1 MKRELEELDI
11 RELDAIVCSAPWFT
25 YARYLLLCKLAALG
39 RESFLSG
46 VRTSLVSLPDRE
58 RLISKIAAMYG
69 LVKVAKSIP
78 AAPSAK
84 GSAQGIAAASGI
96 EAASGA
102 EAASGIA
109 AAAGAEAASGIATA
123 AGIEATS
130 GVAAPSGEAAPSGAE
145 AASGAAG
152 SRDGSLSGK
161 EAFSLGLLDVEFIEG
176 GAFERHPYVVGGDY
190 FSKADIDSLENK
202 QENIS
207 LNYLKGAGSATSG
220 SGATPGSSATSG
232 SAAMQG
238 SGADAEGS
246 ATPGSGAVAEGG
258 ASAKDE
264 SSGEISL
271 EIDSPLC
278 TETLASIYAQQGYYQ
293 QAIEI
298 YSKLCLLY
306 PEKSAYFATLVKEVK
321 IKKTE

>member
-69 LVKVAKSIP
+69 LVKVAKSIS

-84 GSAQGIAAASGI
+84 GSAQGIAAAAGI
-96 EAASGA
+96 K
-102 EAASGIA
+102 AASGIA
-109 AAAGAEAASGIATA
+109 AAAGIEAA
-123 AGIEATS
+123 S
-130 GVAAPSGEAAPSGAE
+130 GVAAPSGVAASSGAATSGA
-145 AASGAAG
+145 AASGETG
-152 SRDGSLSGK
+152 SRNGSLSGK
-161 EAFSLGLLDVEFIEG
+161 EALSFGLLDVEFIEG

-220 SGATPGSSATSG
+220 G
-232 SAAMQG
+232 SAISG

-258 ASAKDE
+258 AIAKDE

>member
-69 LVKVAKSIP
+69 LVKVAKSIS

-84 GSAQGIAAASGI
+84 GSAQGIAAAAGI
-96 EAASGA
+96 
-102 EAASGIA
+102 
-109 AAAGAEAASGIATA
+109 EAASGIATA
-123 AGIEATS
+123 SGIAAASGIEAAS
-130 GVAAPSGEAAPSGAE
+130 GVAAPSGAT
-145 AASGAAG
+145 ASGVAG
-152 SRDGSLSGK
+152 SRDGSRSGK
-161 EAFSLGLLDVEFIEG
+161 EALSFGLLDVEFIEG

-220 SGATPGSSATSG
+220 GSATPGSGATSG

-258 ASAKDE
+258 AIAKDE

>member
-58 RLISKIAAMYG
+58 HLISKRAAMYG
-69 LVKVAKSIP
+69 LVKVAKSIS

-84 GSAQGIAAASGI
+84 GSAQGIAAASG
-96 EAASGA
+96 A

-109 AAAGAEAASGIATA
+109 AAAGIEAA
-123 AGIEATS
+123 S
-130 GVAAPSGEAAPSGAE
+130 GVAAPSGVAASSGAATSGA
-145 AASGAAG
+145 AASGETG
-152 SRDGSLSGK
+152 SRNGSLSGK
-161 EAFSLGLLDVEFIEG
+161 EALSFGLLDVEFIEG

-220 SGATPGSSATSG
+220 G
-232 SAAMQG
+232 SAISG

-258 ASAKDE
+258 AIAKDE

>member
-11 RELDAIVCSAPWFT
+11 RELDAVVCSAPWFT

-69 LVKVAKSIP
+69 LVKVAKSIS

-84 GSAQGIAAASGI
+84 GANQD
-96 EAASGA
+96 
-102 EAASGIA
+102 IA
-109 AAAGAEAASGIATA
+109 AAAGAEAASGIAA
-123 AGIEATS
+123 ASGIEAAS
-130 GVAAPSGEAAPSGAE
+130 GVAAP
-145 AASGAAG
+145 SGAAG

-161 EAFSLGLLDVEFIEG
+161 EALSFGLLDVEFIEG

-207 LNYLKGAGSATSG
+207 LNYLKGAGGATSGGSATPGSGAMQG
-220 SGATPGSSATSG
+220 SGATPG

-238 SGADAEGS
+238 SGSAAEGS

-258 ASAKDE
+258 AIAKDE

>member
-69 LVKVAKSIP
+69 LVKVAKSIS

-96 EAASGA
+96 ET
-102 EAASGIA
+102 ASGIA
-109 AAAGAEAASGIATA
+109 AAAGIEAA
-123 AGIEATS
+123 S
-130 GVAAPSGEAAPSGAE
+130 GVAAPSGAATSGVTC
-145 AASGAAG
+145 

-161 EAFSLGLLDVEFIEG
+161 EALSFGLLDVEFIEG

-207 LNYLKGAGSATSG
+207 LNYLKGAGSAT
-220 SGATPGSSATSG
+220 PGSSATSG

-258 ASAKDE
+258 AIAKDE

>member
-69 LVKVAKSIP
+69 LVKVAKSIS

-84 GSAQGIAAASGI
+84 GSAQGIAAAAGIKAASGI

-109 AAAGAEAASGIATA
+109 AAS
-123 AGIEATS
+123 GIEAAS
-130 GVAAPSGEAAPSGAE
+130 GVAAPSGET
-145 AASGAAG
+145 G

-161 EAFSLGLLDVEFIEG
+161 EALSFGLLDVEFIEG

-258 ASAKDE
+258 AIAKDE

>member
-69 LVKVAKSIP
+69 LVKVAKSIS

-84 GSAQGIAAASGI
+84 GANQD
-96 EAASGA
+96 
-102 EAASGIA
+102 IA
-109 AAAGAEAASGIATA
+109 AAAGAEAASGIAA
-123 AGIEATS
+123 ASGIEAAS
-130 GVAAPSGEAAPSGAE
+130 GVAAP
-145 AASGAAG
+145 SGAAG

-161 EAFSLGLLDVEFIEG
+161 EALSFGLLDVEFIEG

-207 LNYLKGAGSATSG
+207 LNYLKGAGGATSG
-220 SGATPGSSATSG
+220 GSATPGSG
-232 SAAMQG
+232 AMQG
-238 SGADAEGS
+238 SGLVAEGS

>member
-1 MKRELEELDI
+1 M
-11 RELDAIVCSAPWFT
+11 
-25 YARYLLLCKLAALG
+25 
-39 RESFLSG
+39 
-46 VRTSLVSLPDRE
+46 
-58 RLISKIAAMYG
+58 
-69 LVKVAKSIP
+69 
-78 AAPSAK
+78 AAPS
-84 GSAQGIAAASGI
+84 GV
-96 EAASGA
+96 AASGA
-102 EAASGIA
+102 AASR
-109 AAAGAEAASGIATA
+109 
-123 AGIEATS
+123 
-130 GVAAPSGEAAPSGAE
+130 
-145 AASGAAG
+145 AAG

-161 EAFSLGLLDVEFIEG
+161 EALSFGLLDVEFIEG

-220 SGATPGSSATSG
+220 GSATPGSSATSG
-232 SAAMQG
+232 SAISG

>member
-11 RELDAIVCSAPWFT
+11 RELDAIVCSAPWFI

-69 LVKVAKSIP
+69 LVKVAKSIS

-84 GSAQGIAAASGI
+84 GANQDIAAASD
-96 EAASGA
+96 
-102 EAASGIA
+102 IA

-123 AGIEATS
+123 AGIEAAS
-130 GVAAPSGEAAPSGAE
+130 GVAAPSGAATSGVT
-145 AASGAAG
+145 G

-161 EAFSLGLLDVEFIEG
+161 EALSFGLLDVEFIEG

-207 LNYLKGAGSATSG
+207 LNYLKGA
-220 SGATPGSSATSG
+220 
-232 SAAMQG
+232 
-238 SGADAEGS
+238 GS

>member
-69 LVKVAKSIP
+69 LVKVARSIS

-84 GSAQGIAAASGI
+84 GANQDIAAASDI

-109 AAAGAEAASGIATA
+109 AASGIEAASGVA
-123 AGIEATS
+123 APSGVAASGAAAS
-130 GVAAPSGEAAPSGAE
+130 GVAAPSGET
-145 AASGAAG
+145 G

-161 EAFSLGLLDVEFIEG
+161 EALSFGLLDVEFIEG

-190 FSKADIDSLENK
+190 FTKADIDSLENK

-207 LNYLKGAGSATSG
+207 LNYLKGAGSVTSG
-220 SGATPGSSATSG
+220 GSATSG

-238 SGADAEGS
+238 SGSAAEGG

-258 ASAKDE
+258 AIAKDE

>member
-69 LVKVAKSIP
+69 LVKVAKSIS

-84 GSAQGIAAASGI
+84 GAAQGIAAAAGI
-96 EAASGA
+96 EAA
-102 EAASGIA
+102 
-109 AAAGAEAASGIATA
+109 
-123 AGIEATS
+123 S
-130 GVAAPSGEAAPSGAE
+130 GVAAPSGA
-145 AASGAAG
+145 AASGEAG
-152 SRDGSLSGK
+152 NRDGSRSGK
-161 EAFSLGLLDVEFIEG
+161 EALSFGLLDVEFIEG
-176 GAFERHPYVVGGDY
+176 GSFERHPYVVGGDY

-207 LNYLKGAGSATSG
+207 LNYLKGA
-220 SGATPGSSATSG
+220 
-232 SAAMQG
+232 
-238 SGADAEGS
+238 GS

-298 YSKLCLLY
+298 
-306 PEKSAYFATLVKEVK
+306 
-321 IKKTE
+321 

>member
-69 LVKVAKSIP
+69 LVKVAKSIS

-84 GSAQGIAAASGI
+84 GAAQGIAAASGI
-96 EAASGA
+96 EAASG
-102 EAASGIA
+102 
-109 AAAGAEAASGIATA
+109 
-123 AGIEATS
+123 
-130 GVAAPSGEAAPSGAE
+130 VAAPSGV
-145 AASGAAG
+145 AASGAAASG
-152 SRDGSLSGK
+152 AATSGAAASGEAGNRDGSLSGK
-161 EAFSLGLLDVEFIEG
+161 EALSFGLLDVEFIEG

-220 SGATPGSSATSG
+220 GSATPCSGATSG

-246 ATPGSGAVAEGG
+246 ATQGSGAVAEGG

>member
-69 LVKVAKSIP
+69 LVKVAKSIS

-84 GSAQGIAAASGI
+84 GAAQGIAAAAGI
-96 EAASGA
+96 EAA
-102 EAASGIA
+102 
-109 AAAGAEAASGIATA
+109 
-123 AGIEATS
+123 S
-130 GVAAPSGEAAPSGAE
+130 GVAAPSGA
-145 AASGAAG
+145 AASGVTG

-161 EAFSLGLLDVEFIEG
+161 EALSFGLLDVEFIEG

>member
-58 RLISKIAAMYG
+58 HLISKIAAMYG
-69 LVKVAKSIP
+69 LVKVAKSIS

-96 EAASGA
+96 KAASGIAAASGA
-102 EAASGIA
+102 EAASG
-109 AAAGAEAASGIATA
+109 
-123 AGIEATS
+123 
-130 GVAAPSGEAAPSGAE
+130 VAAPSVAATSGA
-145 AASGAAG
+145 AASGVAG

-161 EAFSLGLLDVEFIEG
+161 EALSFGLLDVEFIEG

-207 LNYLKGAGSATSG
+207 LNYLKGAGGATSG
-220 SGATPGSSATSG
+220 GSATSG

-238 SGADAEGS
+238 SGATPGSAAMQGSGSAAEGS

>member
-69 LVKVAKSIP
+69 LVKVAKSIS

-84 GSAQGIAAASGI
+84 GAAQGIAAASGI
-96 EAASGA
+96 EAASG
-102 EAASGIA
+102 
-109 AAAGAEAASGIATA
+109 
-123 AGIEATS
+123 
-130 GVAAPSGEAAPSGAE
+130 VAAPSGV
-145 AASGAAG
+145 AG

-161 EAFSLGLLDVEFIEG
+161 EALSFGLLDVEFIEG

-220 SGATPGSSATSG
+220 GSATPGSGATSG

-258 ASAKDE
+258 AIAKDE

>member
-69 LVKVAKSIP
+69 LVKVAKSIS

-84 GSAQGIAAASGI
+84 GSAQGIAAASG
-96 EAASGA
+96 A

-109 AAAGAEAASGIATA
+109 AAAGIEAA
-123 AGIEATS
+123 S
-130 GVAAPSGEAAPSGAE
+130 GVAAPSGVAASSGAATSGA
-145 AASGAAG
+145 AASGETG
-152 SRDGSLSGK
+152 SRNGSLSGK
-161 EAFSLGLLDVEFIEG
+161 EALSFGLLDVEFIEG

-220 SGATPGSSATSG
+220 G
-232 SAAMQG
+232 SAISG

>member
-11 RELDAIVCSAPWFT
+11 RELDAVVCSAPWFT

-69 LVKVAKSIP
+69 LVKVAKSIS

-84 GSAQGIAAASGI
+84 GSAQGIAAAAGIKAASGI
-96 EAASGA
+96 AAASGA

-109 AAAGAEAASGIATA
+109 AASGI
-123 AGIEATS
+123 
-130 GVAAPSGEAAPSGAE
+130 E

-161 EAFSLGLLDVEFIEG
+161 EALSFGLLDVEFIEG

-220 SGATPGSSATSG
+220 GSATPGSG
-232 SAAMQG
+232 AMQG

-258 ASAKDE
+258 AIAKDE

>member
-58 RLISKIAAMYG
+58 HLISKIAAMYG
-69 LVKVAKSIP
+69 LVKVAKSIS

-84 GSAQGIAAASGI
+84 GSAQGIAAAAGIKAASGIAAASGI
-96 EAASGA
+96 EAASG
-102 EAASGIA
+102 
-109 AAAGAEAASGIATA
+109 
-123 AGIEATS
+123 
-130 GVAAPSGEAAPSGAE
+130 VAAPSGVAASSGAATSGA
-145 AASGAAG
+145 AASGETG
-152 SRDGSLSGK
+152 SRNGSLSGK
-161 EAFSLGLLDVEFIEG
+161 EALSFGLLDVEFIEG

-220 SGATPGSSATSG
+220 G
-232 SAAMQG
+232 SAISG

-258 ASAKDE
+258 AIAKDE

>member
-69 LVKVAKSIP
+69 LVKVARSIS

-84 GSAQGIAAASGI
+84 GSAQGIKAASGIEAASGIATASGIEAASGIETASGIAAASGI
-96 EAASGA
+96 EAASG
-102 EAASGIA
+102 
-109 AAAGAEAASGIATA
+109 
-123 AGIEATS
+123 
-130 GVAAPSGEAAPSGAE
+130 VAAP
-145 AASGAAG
+145 SGAAG

-161 EAFSLGLLDVEFIEG
+161 EALSLGLLDVEFIEG

-220 SGATPGSSATSG
+220 S
-232 SAAMQG
+232 AAMQG
-238 SGADAEGS
+238 SGSVAEGS

-258 ASAKDE
+258 AIAKDE

>member
-69 LVKVAKSIP
+69 LVKVAKSIS

-84 GSAQGIAAASGI
+84 GSAQ
-96 EAASGA
+96 
-102 EAASGIA
+102 GIA

-123 AGIEATS
+123 AGIEAAS
-130 GVAAPSGEAAPSGAE
+130 GVAAP
-145 AASGAAG
+145 SGAAG

-161 EAFSLGLLDVEFIEG
+161 EALSFGLLDVEFIEG

-220 SGATPGSSATSG
+220 GSATPGSGATPGSSATSG

-238 SGADAEGS
+238 SGSVAEGS

>member
-69 LVKVAKSIP
+69 LVKVAKSIS

-84 GSAQGIAAASGI
+84 GANQDIAAAPGIAAASGI

-102 EAASGIA
+102 AASG
-109 AAAGAEAASGIATA
+109 E
-123 AGIEATS
+123 
-130 GVAAPSGEAAPSGAE
+130 
-145 AASGAAG
+145 AG
-152 SRDGSLSGK
+152 SRDGSRSGK
-161 EAFSLGLLDVEFIEG
+161 EALSFGLLDVEFIEG

-220 SGATPGSSATSG
+220 G
-232 SAAMQG
+232 SAISG

-258 ASAKDE
+258 AIAKDE

>member
-11 RELDAIVCSAPWFT
+11 RELDAVVCSAPWFT

-69 LVKVAKSIP
+69 LVKVAKSIS

-84 GSAQGIAAASGI
+84 GAAQGIKAASGIAAASGI
-96 EAASGA
+96 ETASGIAAASGA

-109 AAAGAEAASGIATA
+109 APSGAAASG
-123 AGIEATS
+123 E
-130 GVAAPSGEAAPSGAE
+130 
-145 AASGAAG
+145 AG

-161 EAFSLGLLDVEFIEG
+161 EALSFGLLDVEFIEG
-176 GAFERHPYVVGGDY
+176 GAFERQPYVVGGDY

-232 SAAMQG
+232 SAAMQ
-238 SGADAEGS
+238 
-246 ATPGSGAVAEGG
+246 GSGAVAEGG

>member
-69 LVKVAKSIP
+69 LVKVAKSIS

-84 GSAQGIAAASGI
+84 GSAQGIAAASG
-96 EAASGA
+96 A

-109 AAAGAEAASGIATA
+109 AAS
-123 AGIEATS
+123 GIEAAS
-130 GVAAPSGEAAPSGAE
+130 GVAAPSGEAGN
-145 AASGAAG
+145 
-152 SRDGSLSGK
+152 RDGSRSGK
-161 EAFSLGLLDVEFIEG
+161 EALSFGLLDVEFIEG

-220 SGATPGSSATSG
+220 SGATPGS
-232 SAAMQG
+232 AAMQG

-258 ASAKDE
+258 AIAKDE

>member
-69 LVKVAKSIP
+69 LVKVAKSIS

-84 GSAQGIAAASGI
+84 GSAQGIAAAAGI
-96 EAASGA
+96 
-102 EAASGIA
+102 
-109 AAAGAEAASGIATA
+109 EAASGIATA
-123 AGIEATS
+123 SGIAAASGIEAAS
-130 GVAAPSGEAAPSGAE
+130 GVAAPSGAT
-145 AASGAAG
+145 ASGVAG
-152 SRDGSLSGK
+152 SRDGSRSGK
-161 EAFSLGLLDVEFIEG
+161 EALSFGLLDVEFIEG

>member
-11 RELDAIVCSAPWFT
+11 RELDAVVCSAPWFT

-69 LVKVAKSIP
+69 LVKVAKSIS

-84 GSAQGIAAASGI
+84 GSAQGIAAAAGI
-96 EAASGA
+96 K
-102 EAASGIA
+102 AASGIA
-109 AAAGAEAASGIATA
+109 AAAGAEAASGIAA
-123 AGIEATS
+123 ASGIEATS
-130 GVAAPSGEAAPSGAE
+130 GVAAPSGA
-145 AASGAAG
+145 AASGVTG
-152 SRDGSLSGK
+152 SRDGSRSGK
-161 EAFSLGLLDVEFIEG
+161 EALSFGLLDVEFIEG

-220 SGATPGSSATSG
+220 GSATPGSGATSG

-238 SGADAEGS
+238 SGSVAERS
-246 ATPGSGAVAEGG
+246 ATPGSSAAAEGG

>member
-69 LVKVAKSIP
+69 LVKVAKSIS

-84 GSAQGIAAASGI
+84 GANQDIAAASDI
-96 EAASGA
+96 EAA
-102 EAASGIA
+102 
-109 AAAGAEAASGIATA
+109 
-123 AGIEATS
+123 S
-130 GVAAPSGEAAPSGAE
+130 GVAAPSGAAPSGAATSGA
-145 AASGAAG
+145 AASGETG
-152 SRDGSLSGK
+152 SRNGSLSGK
-161 EAFSLGLLDVEFIEG
+161 EALSFGLLDVEFIEG

-220 SGATPGSSATSG
+220 GGVTPGSSATSG

-258 ASAKDE
+258 AIAKDE

>member
-69 LVKVAKSIP
+69 LVKVAKSIS

-84 GSAQGIAAASGI
+84 GSAPGIA
-96 EAASGA
+96 
-102 EAASGIA
+102 AASGIA
-109 AAAGAEAASGIATA
+109 AAAGIEAASGVA
-123 AGIEATS
+123 ASSGAATS
-130 GVAAPSGEAAPSGAE
+130 GA
-145 AASGAAG
+145 AASGETG
-152 SRDGSLSGK
+152 SRNGSLSGK
-161 EAFSLGLLDVEFIEG
+161 EALSFGLLDVEFIEG

-220 SGATPGSSATSG
+220 G
-232 SAAMQG
+232 SAISG

-258 ASAKDE
+258 AIAKDE

>member
-69 LVKVAKSIP
+69 LVKVARSIS

-84 GSAQGIAAASGI
+84 GAAQGIKAASGI
-96 EAASGA
+96 ETASGIAAASGA

-109 AAAGAEAASGIATA
+109 AAAGIEAA
-123 AGIEATS
+123 S
-130 GVAAPSGEAAPSGAE
+130 GVAAPSGV
-145 AASGAAG
+145 AASGAAASRAAG

-161 EAFSLGLLDVEFIEG
+161 EALSFGLLDVEFIEG

-207 LNYLKGAGSATSG
+207 LNYLKGAGSATPG
-220 SGATPGSSATSG
+220 SGATSG

-258 ASAKDE
+258 AIAKDE

>member
-69 LVKVAKSIP
+69 LVKVAKSIS

-84 GSAQGIAAASGI
+84 GAAQGIAAAAGIKAASGIAAASGI
-96 EAASGA
+96 EAASG
-102 EAASGIA
+102 
-109 AAAGAEAASGIATA
+109 
-123 AGIEATS
+123 
-130 GVAAPSGEAAPSGAE
+130 VAAPSGV
-145 AASGAAG
+145 AASGAAASREAASGETG
-152 SRDGSLSGK
+152 SRNGSLSGK
-161 EAFSLGLLDVEFIEG
+161 EALSFGLLDVEFIEG

-220 SGATPGSSATSG
+220 GGATSG

-238 SGADAEGS
+238 SGSAAEGS

-258 ASAKDE
+258 AIAKDE

>member
-69 LVKVAKSIP
+69 LVKVAKSIS

-84 GSAQGIAAASGI
+84 GANQDIAAAPGIAAASG
-96 EAASGA
+96 
-102 EAASGIA
+102 
-109 AAAGAEAASGIATA
+109 
-123 AGIEATS
+123 
-130 GVAAPSGEAAPSGAE
+130 V
-145 AASGAAG
+145 AG
-152 SRDGSLSGK
+152 SRDGSRSGK
-161 EAFSLGLLDVEFIEG
+161 EALSFGLLDVEFIEE

-207 LNYLKGAGSATSG
+207 LNYLKGAGSAISGGGATSG
-220 SGATPGSSATSG
+220 GSATPGSGATSG

>member
-58 RLISKIAAMYG
+58 HLISKIAAMYG
-69 LVKVAKSIP
+69 LVKVAKSIS

-84 GSAQGIAAASGI
+84 GSAQGIAAASG
-96 EAASGA
+96 A

-109 AAAGAEAASGIATA
+109 AAAGIEAA
-123 AGIEATS
+123 S
-130 GVAAPSGEAAPSGAE
+130 GVAAPSGVAASSGAATSGA
-145 AASGAAG
+145 AASGETG
-152 SRDGSLSGK
+152 SRNGSLSGK
-161 EAFSLGLLDVEFIEG
+161 EALSFGLLDVEFIEG
-176 GAFERHPYVVGGDY
+176 GAFERQPYVVGGDY

-220 SGATPGSSATSG
+220 GSATPGSGATSG

>member
-58 RLISKIAAMYG
+58 HLISKIAAMYG
-69 LVKVAKSIP
+69 LVKVAKSIS

-84 GSAQGIAAASGI
+84 GSAQGIAAAAGI
-96 EAASGA
+96 K
-102 EAASGIA
+102 AASGIA
-109 AAAGAEAASGIATA
+109 AAAGIEAA
-123 AGIEATS
+123 S
-130 GVAAPSGEAAPSGAE
+130 GVAAPSGVAASSGAATSGA
-145 AASGAAG
+145 AASGETG
-152 SRDGSLSGK
+152 SRNGSLSGK
-161 EAFSLGLLDVEFIEG
+161 EALSFGLLDVEFIEG

-220 SGATPGSSATSG
+220 G
-232 SAAMQG
+232 SAISG

-258 ASAKDE
+258 AIAKDE

>member
-69 LVKVAKSIP
+69 LVKVAKSIS

-84 GSAQGIAAASGI
+84 GSAQGIAAAAGIKAASGIAAASGI
-96 EAASGA
+96 EAASG
-102 EAASGIA
+102 
-109 AAAGAEAASGIATA
+109 
-123 AGIEATS
+123 
-130 GVAAPSGEAAPSGAE
+130 VAAPSGVAASSGAATSGA
-145 AASGAAG
+145 AASGETG
-152 SRDGSLSGK
+152 SRNGSLSGK
-161 EAFSLGLLDVEFIEG
+161 EALSFGLLDVEFIEG

-220 SGATPGSSATSG
+220 CSATSGGSATPASGATPG

-238 SGADAEGS
+238 SGS
-246 ATPGSGAVAEGG
+246 AAEGG

>member
-69 LVKVAKSIP
+69 LVKVAKSIS

-84 GSAQGIAAASGI
+84 GSAQGIAAAAGIKAASGIAAASGI
-96 EAASGA
+96 EAASG
-102 EAASGIA
+102 
-109 AAAGAEAASGIATA
+109 
-123 AGIEATS
+123 
-130 GVAAPSGEAAPSGAE
+130 VAAPSGA
-145 AASGAAG
+145 AASGVTG

-161 EAFSLGLLDVEFIEG
+161 EALSFGLLDVEFIEG

-232 SAAMQG
+232 SAAMQ
-238 SGADAEGS
+238 
-246 ATPGSGAVAEGG
+246 GSGAVAEGG

>member
-69 LVKVAKSIP
+69 LVKVARSIS

-84 GSAQGIAAASGI
+84 GAAQGIAAV
-96 EAASGA
+96 
-102 EAASGIA
+102 
-109 AAAGAEAASGIATA
+109 
-123 AGIEATS
+123 S
-130 GVAAPSGEAAPSGAE
+130 GVAAPSGEAGN
-145 AASGAAG
+145 
-152 SRDGSLSGK
+152 RDGSLSGK
-161 EAFSLGLLDVEFIEG
+161 EALSFGLLDVEFIEG

-220 SGATPGSSATSG
+220 G
-232 SAAMQG
+232 SAISG
-238 SGADAEGS
+238 SGADAEG
-246 ATPGSGAVAEGG
+246 G
-258 ASAKDE
+258 ASEKDE

>member
-69 LVKVAKSIP
+69 LVKVAKSIS

-84 GSAQGIAAASGI
+84 GSAQGIAAAAGI
-96 EAASGA
+96 K
-102 EAASGIA
+102 AASGIA

-123 AGIEATS
+123 SGIEAAS
-130 GVAAPSGEAAPSGAE
+130 GVAAPSGAATSEA
-145 AASGAAG
+145 AASGVTG

-161 EAFSLGLLDVEFIEG
+161 EALSFGLLDVEFIEG

>member
-69 LVKVAKSIP
+69 LVKVAKSIS

-84 GSAQGIAAASGI
+84 GANQDIAAASDI
-96 EAASGA
+96 EAA
-102 EAASGIA
+102 
-109 AAAGAEAASGIATA
+109 
-123 AGIEATS
+123 S
-130 GVAAPSGEAAPSGAE
+130 GVAAPSGAAPSGAATSGA
-145 AASGAAG
+145 AASGETG
-152 SRDGSLSGK
+152 SRDGSRSGK
-161 EAFSLGLLDVEFIEG
+161 EAFSFGLLDVEFIEG

-220 SGATPGSSATSG
+220 GSATPGSG
-232 SAAMQG
+232 AMQG

-258 ASAKDE
+258 AIAKDE

>member
-46 VRTSLVSLPDRE
+46 VRTSLISLPDRE

-69 LVKVAKSIP
+69 LVKVARSIS
-78 AAPSAK
+78 AAPFAK
-84 GSAQGIAAASGI
+84 GAAQGIAAAPGIAAASGI

-102 EAASGIA
+102 
-109 AAAGAEAASGIATA
+109 
-123 AGIEATS
+123 ATS
-130 GVAAPSGEAAPSGAE
+130 GVTC
-145 AASGAAG
+145 

-161 EAFSLGLLDVEFIEG
+161 EALSFGLLDVEFIEG

-207 LNYLKGAGSATSG
+207 LNYLKGAGGATSGGSATSG
-220 SGATPGSSATSG
+220 STAMQGSGATSG

-238 SGADAEGS
+238 SGTDAEGS

-258 ASAKDE
+258 AIAKDE